1 MAYLHDYK
9 IRHKDYT
16 MEALESRIEKAAGR
30 IERIIEPEFKRYGR
44 KRFWQGVGI
53 GIAGTIGMILA
64 TGCST
69 TQQAVKEKPFYW
81 ERTQTETRLYMDR
94 MEEEGYIE
102 KHLGDTYMIKEQ
114 YHRVNPPPQ
123 PKQEEK
129 QPIYEIH
136 SQ

>member
-16 MEALESRIEKAAGR
+16 MERTLDLVGMTQREYQRINR
-30 IERIIEPEFKRYGR
+30 RS
-44 KRFWQGVGI
+44 FWQGVGI
-53 GIAGTIGMILA
+53 GIAGTVGLILA

-69 TQQAVKEKPFYW
+69 TQQAIKEKPFYW
-81 ERTQTETRLYMDR
+81 ERTQTELRLYKDR
-94 MEEEGYIE
+94 IEEEGYME
-102 KHLGDTYMIKEQ
+102 KHLGDTYVIKEQ

-123 PKQEEK
+123 PKEEK
-129 QPIYEIH
+129 TPIYEI